1 MSELQSLVDRYVA
14 IWNEPS
20 AERRRRAV
28 AELWTEDALH
38 LLLPP
43 EATRVAAAALSVEAV
58 FQSRGHREL
67 ESRVTRAYEEFVAG
81 GEFSFRSRNDGQRLN
96 DVVKFRWEMVSK
108 KGEVAGVGLEILML
122 AADGRVRADYQFIES
137 R

>member
-1 MSELQSLVDRYVA
+1 MTELQSLVDRYVA

-20 AERRRRAV
+20 AERRREAV
-28 AELWTEDALH
+28 AALWTEDALH

-43 EATRVAAAALSVEAV
+43 KAVRDSAATLSVEAI

-67 ESRVTRAYEEFVAG
+67 ETRVTRAYEEFVAA
-81 GEFSFRSRNDGQRLN
+81 GEFSFRSKNDAQRLN

-108 KGEVAGVGLEILML
+108 TGEVAGVGLEILTL
-122 AADGRVRADYQFIES
+122 AADGRVRTDYQFIES
-137 R
+137 